1 MKPENR
7 VKAEADKYL
16 NDRMLLVFA
25 CIGIVMRT
33 RYHWERNGIIDLY
46 KRFFEVW
53 TECASSN
60 EKSMI
65 QMLDE
70 ETGVEVQI
78 GDGKSWRDMPYL
90 NADIPYKP
98 HSKAEWIYMRA
109 RMKRWIPGQITACM
123 LLALHRKCGF
133 DSDQIADTYTDLL
146 AVEQENLFDSTMAC
160 DMCER
165 ITKVRVREE
174 VNNG

>member
-7 VKAEADKYL
+7 IKAEADKYL
-16 NDRMLLVFA
+16 NDRMMLVFG

-46 KRFFEVW
+46 RHFFEVW
-53 TECASSN
+53 KECASSN

-90 NADIPYKP
+90 NASLSYKP
-98 HSKAEWIYMRA
+98 RSKAEWIYMRT
-109 RMKRWIPGQITACM
+109 RMMKWIPGQITACM

-133 DSDQIADTYTDLL
+133 DSDQIADVYERLL
-146 AVEQENLFDSTMAC
+146 AVEQDNLFDSAMAC

-174 VNNG
+174 VQ

>member
-7 VKAEADKYL
+7 VKAEADRYL

-25 CIGIVMRT
+25 SIGIVMRT
-33 RYHWERNGIIDLY
+33 RYHWEKNGIIDLY

-53 TECASSN
+53 KECAKDTSR
-60 EKSMI
+60 SMV

-78 GDGKSWRDMPYL
+78 GDGKSWRDVPYL
-90 NADIPYKP
+90 NASIVYKP
-98 HSKAEWIYMRA
+98 QTRAEWIYMRV

-133 DSDQIADTYTDLL
+133 DDDQIADTYADLL
-146 AVEQENLFDSTMAC
+146 AVEQDNLFDSSLAC

-174 VNNG
+174 V

>member
-7 VKAEADKYL
+7 VKAEADRYL

-25 CIGIVMRT
+25 CIGIVMKH

-60 EKSMI
+60 ERSMV

-90 NADIPYKP
+90 NASIRYKP
-98 HSKAEWIYMRA
+98 RSKAEWIYMRT
-109 RMKRWIPGQITACM
+109 RMLKWIPGQITACM

-133 DSDQIADTYTDLL
+133 DSDQIADTYADLL
-146 AVEQENLFDSTMAC
+146 TVEQENLFNSALAVEA
-160 DMCER
+160 CER
-165 ITKVRVREE
+165 IAKIRVREE
-174 VNNG
+174 VQ